1 MACPIAHFVVSLGVD
16 GRIVSQGSV
25 SDALA
30 RNKNLVTNIAED
42 KKVMKKANEE
52 IDPKEPKDQVAKGDG
67 KLTVAE
73 EIQEGHVSWK
83 ALKLFFVG
91 LGGDRPFIFWVVFLG
106 GLFSTD
112 IINTIQTWWL
122 GFWASQYDQ
131 HKAYE
136 VDVPLW
142 VITYTLHIPM
152 ALTYD
157 S

>member
-1 MACPIAHFVVSLGVD
+1 MASPITHFMVSLGVD
-16 GRIVSQGSV
+16 GRIISQGSV

-30 RNKNLVTNIAED
+30 RDKSLVVEAAED
-42 KKVMKKANEE
+42 KMAIEKANDE
-52 IDPKEPKDQVAKGDG
+52 IDPKESKDHVAKGDG

-91 LGGDRPFIFWVVFLG
+91 LGGDHPIIFWIVFLG

-112 IINTIQTWWL
+112 LINTIQTWWL

-131 HKAYE
+131 HEAYE
-136 VDVPLW
+136 IDVPL
-142 VITYTLHIPM
+142 
-152 ALTYD
+152 
-157 S
+157 